1 MIKFFYANTP
11 NIIKVL
17 ILFKELNL
25 KYILIPINV
34 LKDVHK
40 YETFTQL
47 FTSGRVPAILDGDF
61 KLYESSAILL
71 HYGNQYSKFV
81 FQNDPTLTSEML
93 ASMFWLESDLLAS
106 LTMKVIISRNL
117 PNNPPT
123 ELLEIIDNKIMK
135 NLDIINAKLSGVNY
149 LIHNTYSIADIEA
162 FSLINAMNTRSPL
175 DKHKY
180 AHIIKWLNI
189 INQREAV
196 ISAFEEVKSF
206 NWEVALSEDEL
217 IELIKS

>member
-11 NIIKVL
+11 NVIKVL

-25 KYILIPINV
+25 KYSLIPINV
-34 LKDVHK
+34 MKGVNK
-40 YETFTQL
+40 YKAFSDL
-47 FTSGRVPAILDGDF
+47 FPYAKVPAVIDGDF

-81 FQNDPTLTSEML
+81 FQNNPKLNAEMM

-106 LTMKVIISRNL
+106 LSTKFIIAKDL
-117 PNNPPT
+117 PHNT
-123 ELLEIIDNKIMK
+123 STDLLKIIDERVEK
-135 NLDIINAKLSGVNY
+135 NLYIVNLKLEGNHY
-149 LIHNTYSIADIEA
+149 LISNTYSVADIEA
-162 FSLINAMNTRSPL
+162 FSLINAMHKRAPL
-175 DKHKY
+175 DGNKY
-180 AHIIKWLNI
+180 PNIIRWLNV

-196 ISAFEEVKSF
+196 ISAFEEANQF

-217 IELIKS
+217 IELIKA